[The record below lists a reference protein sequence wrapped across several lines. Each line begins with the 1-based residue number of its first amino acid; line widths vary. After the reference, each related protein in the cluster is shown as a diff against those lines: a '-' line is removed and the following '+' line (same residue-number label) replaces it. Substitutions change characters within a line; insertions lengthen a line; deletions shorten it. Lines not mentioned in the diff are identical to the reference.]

1 VSDAQQQEPPI
12 VVDVP
17 EAARLMGISET
28 SAWRLIA
35 DGTLPSMIVGRR
47 RRMVRRDA
55 IETYLLVQE
64 GKVSRGE

>member
-1 VSDAQQQEPPI
+1 MSDVQQEPSI

-17 EAARLMGISET
+17 EAARLLGVSDT
-28 SAWRLIA
+28 TAWRLVG

-55 IETYLLVQE
+55 IEAYLKRQE
-64 GKVSRGE
+64 GSSDGD